1 MSYTTYRT
9 RRVVYERPFW
19 MPKQQFPA
27 IAAEIDRDLRAV
39 RQILRR
45 PVEAE
50 IARGQL
56 TGPQQSAMAVL
67 FRSDG
72 LSLKELSKQLGL
84 AHSTVSGIVDRLA
97 ARGFV
102 KRETGETD
110 RRLTKIAVA
119 DHVREYMR
127 NKWPS
132 LELSPLTE
140 ALRAATPAEREQVCQ
155 GVRTLCRLLER
166 VEAK

>member
-1 MSYTTYRT
+1 
-9 RRVVYERPFW
+9 
-19 MPKQQFPA
+19 MPKQQLPA

-56 TGPQQSAMAVL
+56 TGPQKSTMAVL

-72 LSLKELSKQLGL
+72 LSLKDLSRELGL

-97 ARGFV
+97 KRGFV
-102 KRETGETD
+102 KRQAGETD

-127 NKWPS
+127 STWPS
-132 LELSPLTE
+132 LELNPLTE
-140 ALRAATPAEREQVCQ
+140 ALRAATPAEGQQVLQ
-155 GVRTLCRLLER
+155 GIRTLRRLLQGG
-166 VEAK
+166 EARGDSR

>member
-1 MSYTTYRT
+1 M
-9 RRVVYERPFW
+9 RRDF
-19 MPKQQFPA
+19 MPKQQLSA

-50 IARGQL
+50 IARGHL
-56 TGPQQSAMAVL
+56 TGPQQSAMAAI

-72 LSLKELSKQLGL
+72 ISLKELSKQLGL

-97 ARGFV
+97 KRGLV
-102 KRETGETD
+102 KRQAGETD

-119 DHVREYMR
+119 GHVREYMR
-127 NKWPS
+127 STWPS
-132 LELSPLTE
+132 LELNPLTE
-140 ALRAATPAEREQVCQ
+140 SLRAATSAERQQVLQ
-155 GVRTLCRLLER
+155 GMRTLRRLLER
-166 VEAK
+166 GEARGDSR

>member
-1 MSYTTYRT
+1 
-9 RRVVYERPFW
+9 

-72 LSLKELSKQLGL
+72 LSLKELSRELGL
-84 AHSTVSGIVDRLA
+84 AHSTVSGIIDRLA
-97 ARGFV
+97 KRGFV
-102 KRETGETD
+102 KRQAGETD

-119 DHVREYMR
+119 DHIRQYMR
-127 NKWPS
+127 STWPS
-132 LELSPLTE
+132 LELNPLAE
-140 ALRAATPAEREQVCQ
+140 ALRAATPAERQLVLQ
-155 GVRTLCRLLER
+155 GTRTLRRLLER
-166 VEAK
+166 GEGRGEPK

>member
-1 MSYTTYRT
+1 
-9 RRVVYERPFW
+9 

-56 TGPQQSAMAVL
+56 TAPQQGAMAVL

-72 LSLKELSKQLGL
+72 LSLKELSKELGL

-97 ARGFV
+97 KRSFV
-102 KRETGETD
+102 KRQAGDSD
-110 RRLTKIAVA
+110 RRITRIAVA
-119 DHVREYMR
+119 DHVREY
-127 NKWPS
+127 
-132 LELSPLTE
+132 
-140 ALRAATPAEREQVCQ
+140 
-155 GVRTLCRLLER
+155 
-166 VEAK
+166 